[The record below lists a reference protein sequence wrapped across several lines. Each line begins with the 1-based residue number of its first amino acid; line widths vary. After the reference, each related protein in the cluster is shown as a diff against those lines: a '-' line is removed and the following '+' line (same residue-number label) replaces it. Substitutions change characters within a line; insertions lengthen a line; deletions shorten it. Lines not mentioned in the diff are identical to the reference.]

1 MGIVIATAAIA
12 GRHIVEAIRG
22 GIVVAVA
29 FNIAFGLSSV
39 SDILAFTVTEAGRFT
54 ALPFV
59 VVGETAGVGGSLYSG
74 AIGFFP
80 LIVLTLLIV
89 SMAQIM
95 IRGGGFAAIQ
105 EFLLNS
111 VATNVRRA
119 ELTMVPAR
127 RRLTG

>member
-1 MGIVIATAAIA
+1 V
-12 GRHIVEAIRG
+12 

-39 SDILAFTVTEAGRFT
+39 SDIPRVHRDRGRRFT

-95 IRGGGFAAIQ
+95 IRGGGFGDPGIPAQ
-105 EFLLNS
+105 FRRDQRPP
-111 VATNVRRA
+111 RRA
-119 ELTMVPAR
+119 DDDGPR
-127 RRLTG
+127 HGDD